1 MSENLILTHFLF
13 RAKIDRQCPV
23 SRKFTTH
30 RQLLHSL
37 STRLVHTRNFTS
49 KILSCSNP
57 PLQADHAASI
67 KNKDEY
73 WGNLAMD
80 YLDWFQPF
88 DRVSSGKFEDGSV
101 AFFLNGKINACYNAV
116 DRHLPER
123 KDQVAILWEGDE
135 VNLQVS
141 IFWDVFVCLRIG
153 LKIGRRSGDNRQD
166 GFQP

>member
-1 MSENLILTHFLF
+1 
-13 RAKIDRQCPV
+13 
-23 SRKFTTH
+23 
-30 RQLLHSL
+30 
-37 STRLVHTRNFTS
+37 
-49 KILSCSNP
+49 
-57 PLQADHAASI
+57 
-67 KNKDEY
+67 
-73 WGNLAMD
+73 MD

-101 AFFLNGKINACYNAV
+101 ALFLNGKINACYNAV

-123 KDQVAILWEGDE
+123 KVQVAILWEGDE

-141 IFWDVFVCLRIG
+141 IFGMDFVCLRIG